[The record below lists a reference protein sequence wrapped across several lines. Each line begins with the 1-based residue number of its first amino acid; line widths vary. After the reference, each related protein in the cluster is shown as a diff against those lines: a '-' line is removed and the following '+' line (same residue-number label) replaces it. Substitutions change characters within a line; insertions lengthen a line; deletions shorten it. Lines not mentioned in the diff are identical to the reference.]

1 MTVMATFSG
10 AEAVRAYIRA
20 LRDASPYTQKQF
32 AKEIGLSER
41 AYIDYETGETQELKQ
56 SSLVRALELLCAP
69 YEDVRDLILG
79 NSNADVGRDL
89 AIKRLEPSV
98 QERIRA
104 LEATEEGRQ
113 ALIDA
118 AKRHL

>member
-1 MTVMATFSG
+1 MAVMATVSG
-10 AEAVRAYIRA
+10 ADGVRAYIRA

-41 AYIDYETGETQELKQ
+41 AYIDYETGDTQELKQ
-56 SSLVRALELLCAP
+56 SSLIRALEILRAP

-79 NSNADVGRDL
+79 NSGAETGREL
-89 AIKRLEPSV
+89 AIKRLEPSI
-98 QERIRA
+98 QERIHA